1 MITLKRRTMLALSIV
16 AGIGMGPWAS
26 ANAPLTLDS
35 LNDLRAEQD
44 HTKESLDA
52 ILNPDDGSITMV
64 PLIGNTFSDA
74 VGLIREAYKIPIC
87 IEYDC
92 PPGEVPPSKPYRIED
107 NQSLLSAL
115 DELSALWVDGLV
127 EWRLMEGRIVLTART
142 EHDLGTPATLDR
154 IVKVDIE
161 AFTLEEALSALE
173 IAFNEQH
180 RDNMPL
186 ILSLACINVDILAGE
201 ESRKPYL
208 LTGAMSMREALLII
222 IQQTENQS
230 SCYSY
235 AQEGS
240 NLVRTIH
247 HIYIQARP
255 CHQDPMFDHVIYLED
270 LIDRRDRYWRAIDEA
285 QAVMQE

>member
-1 MITLKRRTMLALSIV
+1 MTIEA
-16 AGIGMGPWAS
+16 
-26 ANAPLTLDS
+26 

-44 HTKESLDA
+44 HTKESLDG

-92 PPGEVPPSKPYRIED
+92 PPGEVPPPKPYKIEF

-161 AFTLEEALSALE
+161 AFTLEEALRALE

-186 ILSLACINVDILAGE
+186 ILSLACINVDILPGE

-208 LTGAMSMREALLII
+208 LSGNISMREALLTLL
-222 IQQTENQS
+222 QQIGNTS
-230 SCYSY
+230 AFYSFG
-235 AQEGS
+235 QQGG
-240 NLVRTIH
+240 NLVRPYNH
-247 HIYIQARP
+247 VYFLMKP